1 MTKDAKVTRF
11 VVCIRNDDA
20 EDLQVRKI
28 YQTIPDEAAMRDGYL
43 RVADDSGEDYL
54 YPSDFFI
61 PVTLPRSAEQALFAP
76 LST

>member
-1 MTKDAKVTRF
+1 MKKDDRVMRF

-28 YQTIPDEAAMRDGYL
+28 YQTIPDDDALSDGYL

-54 YPSDFFI
+54 YPSDYFI
-61 PVTLPRSAEQALFAP
+61 PVSLPRSAEQALFAP